1 VRLRRDQL
9 VLGAVAAA
17 VLLAIVAF
25 AASSGVKTEPA
36 EPTPTAV
43 PGAERELFGGSLEPR
58 VRYRTRTFAP
68 PLSFVVGDTEWLV
81 EDAKQPA
88 HLAVERRIRT
98 GQPGSE
104 LPSRSSVVFSRIVQV
119 FDPHTGH
126 GLYVDDLHAW
136 LRRHPDLHVGPA
148 TPVTV
153 AGVRG
158 ERFDVAVDFTRPA
171 HAAAACRPLLIVC
184 TAIAP
189 GRYFPDGTRM
199 RTYVLPRPGNTP
211 PLVIDIVGQTQR
223 DLDNVEAPAAELLR
237 TLRIGATGR

>member
-1 VRLRRDQL
+1 VRVRRDQI

-43 PGAERELFGGSLEPR
+43 PSAERVLFGGSLEPR
-58 VRYRTRTFAP
+58 VRYRTRAFAP

-81 EDAKQPA
+81 ENTTEAD
-88 HLAVERRIRT
+88 HLVIERRIRT

-104 LPSRSSVVFSRIVQV
+104 LPSRSSVVFSRIIQV
-119 FDPHTGH
+119 FDPETGVRI
-126 GLYVDDLHAW
+126 YTDDLYRW
-136 LRRHPDLHVGPA
+136 FRRHPDLRVGPSQR
-148 TPVTV
+148 VTV

-171 HAAAACRPLLIVC
+171 HAAAACRPALIVC

-189 GRYFPDGTRM
+189 GRFFTDGTRM
-199 RTYVLPRPGNTP
+199 HTYVLPRTANTP

-223 DLDNVEAPAAELLR
+223 DLDKVEAPAAELLR
-237 TLRIGATGR
+237 TLRIG